1 MLGAGNPKASEKT
14 VAPNSVAKKKKAA
27 PPAKGAA
34 SKPDVPIR
42 SFKTQKDFA
51 DWLEKNHT
59 RSEGILL
66 RIAKKNSGVK
76 SITYQEALETA
87 LCFGWIDAIKL
98 PENEKTWLQRF
109 LPRRPKS
116 IWSKINRDKAIA
128 LIDSGRMRP
137 PGLAE
142 VERAKGDGRWAAAY
156 DSPANTKMPPQL
168 QEALDR
174 NPKAKA
180 FFETVS
186 RVNRYAVIWRV
197 ATAKNEDTRHAR
209 IKTLVDML
217 EKGKTLH

>member
-1 MLGAGNPKASEKT
+1 
-14 VAPNSVAKKKKAA
+14 VAAKPTPKKKKSAA
-27 PPAKGAA
+27 K
-34 SKPDVPIR
+34 KRDVPIR
-42 SFKTQKDFA
+42 AFKTQKDFA

-76 SITYQEALETA
+76 SVSYPEALETA

-116 IWSKINRDKAIA
+116 IWSKINREKAIA
-128 LIDSGRMRP
+128 LIESGRMCS

-142 VERAKGDGRWAAAY
+142 VDRAKADGRWEAAY
-156 DSPANTKMPPQL
+156 DSPAQARIHPQL
-168 QEALDR
+168 QKALDR
-174 NPKAKA
+174 SPKAKT

-186 RVNRYAVIWRV
+186 RGNRYAVIWRV
-197 ATAKNEDTRHAR
+197 ATARTEEIRQAR
-209 IKTLVDML
+209 IKMLIDML